1 MSAYVGIIDLPG
13 PVPVPDGLLDKLA
26 DEVRS
31 VCQQPI
37 DVLQVAALLE
47 TAGIT
52 DNSARQRYGHASVF
66 DLAQSVLRRLSSPA
80 AVSGEVMHVPPL
92 AERRWRVALD
102 YLRGPLTLLPMVLL
116 SVLIMV
122 YQDFGQWGAGR
133 VLALSLSVVGSLL
146 ITSGF
151 VQAAS
156 RKGSSYLSQ
165 GYIDAARR
173 TIGRVMGLGLVAIC
187 LAAVLLAVIARHV
200 AAAPPDAV
208 AMMTIAFVAL
218 SCLWLAAGVLFMLNQ
233 VHWFGIGLAV
243 GVGLIYALLRALA
256 LWNVPRGWLML
267 AATAIGFAGALF
279 VMLLVI
285 WRSLAQRT
293 TASPVGK
300 QRMVLPALPHLVV
313 NLAPYFVYGVLY
325 VLLVLSGHVSG
336 WIGRTPEG
344 VGRMDAVTTT
354 EIGLTLALGG
364 VILAG
369 GVAERTIGRF
379 WRLVKVHQLEAAV
392 SQPAHFRQAIDAFV
406 ARERKRF
413 AGVLLLCN
421 TAVVAGVAALVA
433 WSVQS
438 GVASLPWSRETTV
451 VLVWG
456 TIGYGLMALGVF
468 DCMFMITLS
477 RPGMAI
483 RAVTLGI
490 AATLLVGLLIGQL
503 ATFHTSAVGLVVGN
517 LVFLAAAHR
526 NLGALL
532 KHMDYFYYAS
542 F

>member
-1 MSAYVGIIDLPG
+1 MSAYVGVIDLPG

-31 VCQQPI
+31 VCPQPI

-52 DNSARQRYGHASVF
+52 DNSALQRYGHASVF
-66 DLAQSVLRRLSSPA
+66 DLAQSVLRRLAGPPPL
-80 AVSGEVMHVPPL
+80 SGELVRVPAP
-92 AERRWRVALD
+92 AERRWQAALD
-102 YLRGPLTLLPMVLL
+102 YLRGPLTLVPMVLL
-116 SVLIMV
+116 SVVIMA
-122 YQDFGQWGAGR
+122 YQEFGQWGAGR

-146 ITSGF
+146 VTSGF

-173 TIGRVMGLGLVAIC
+173 TVGRVMGLGLATIC
-187 LAAVLLAVIARHV
+187 LAAALLAAVAVRV

-243 GVGLIYALLRALA
+243 GVGLICALLRGLA
-256 LWNVPRGWLML
+256 LLTVPRGWVML
-267 AATAIGFAGALF
+267 AATAIGFAGALL
-279 VMLLVI
+279 VMLVVI

-293 TASPVGK
+293 SASPVGK
-300 QRMVLPALPHLVV
+300 HRVVLPALPHLVI

-325 VLLVLSGHVSG
+325 VLLVLAGHISG
-336 WIGRTPEG
+336 WIGRTPQG
-344 VGRMDAVTTT
+344 IGRMDAVTTT

-369 GVAERTIGRF
+369 GVAERTIARF
-379 WRLVKVHQLEAAV
+379 WRLVKVHQLEAVV
-392 SQPAHFRQAIDAFV
+392 SQPAHFRQAIAAFV
-406 ARERKRF
+406 ACERRRF
-413 AGVLLLCN
+413 AFVLLLCS
-421 TAVVAGVAALVA
+421 TAVVGVAAALVG
-433 WSVQS
+433 WSAHLD
-438 GVASLPWSRETTV
+438 VAFLPWSRQTTV

-456 TIGYGLMALGVF
+456 TVGYGLMALGVF
-468 DCMFMITLS
+468 ECMFMITLS

-483 RAVTLGI
+483 QAVMLGI
-490 AATLLVGLLIGQL
+490 ATTVLVGLVIGQL
-503 ATFHTSAVGLVVGN
+503 AAFHTSAVGLVAGN

-526 NLGALL
+526 NLGVLL
-532 KHMDYFYYAS
+532 KHTDYFYYAS